1 MWTIVSFIVGALVL
15 IVVALVGLDILWAW
29 LDSRKDDDGRPR

>member
-1 MWTIVSFIVGALVL
+1 MWLTVSFILGALLL
-15 IVVALVGLDILWAW
+15 IVFALVGLDILWAW